1 MRRNGSRGPSRRWML
16 PYRMDQED
24 CSMADPVDQSLTL
37 RLWTDVV
44 RRARLGRTTKA
55 VALML
60 ATYADNDGSRVFPGV
75 ARLAV
80 DCELTYNVIQTALKS
95 LRAAGLI
102 EVVRKAV
109 RRRHAD
115 EYRLIL
121 ADDVLDRIDVLTPA
135 QIADAAEVLATQRR
149 GRPRPAAKRRIDEVL
164 PATEQAPH
172 PGTPGAGDTDGQGLH
187 PTASGAASSA
197 APPAAPHGDV
207 HAASPA
213 PHGDVQLHPTALPP
227 TVHGPIHHSHHP
239 SDNAVRADL
248 AVVAAGDEPMSDALH
263 VRCVHGLDG
272 RTGLRCPACGR
283 GLGAGGSDAGA
294 SRPTL
299 RLVRS
304 A

>member
-1 MRRNGSRGPSRRWML
+1 
-16 PYRMDQED
+16 
-24 CSMADPVDQSLTL
+24 MADPVDQSLTL
-37 RLWTDVV
+37 RVWTDVV

-80 DCELTYNVIQTALKS
+80 DCELTYNVIQTALRS
-95 LRAAGLI
+95 LRTAGLI

-121 ADDVLDRIDVLTPA
+121 AVDVLDRIDVLTPA
-135 QIADAAEVLATQRR
+135 QVADAAAVLAEQRR
-149 GRPRPAAKRRIDEVL
+149 GRPRPAADRRIDDL
-164 PATEQAPH
+164 PAADQAPH
-172 PGTPGAGDTDGQGLH
+172 PGGPGADGTDGQDLH
-187 PTASGAASSA
+187 PTASGAASSP

-207 HAASPA
+207 HAATPA
-213 PHGDVQLHPTALPP
+213 HHGDVHLHPTALPP
-227 TVHGPIHHSHHP
+227 TTHGPIHHTHHP
-239 SDNAVRADL
+239 SDNAVRTDL
-248 AVVAAGDEPMSDALH
+248 AVVAAGDELTSDAADG
-263 VRCVHGLDG
+263 RCVHGLDG
-272 RTGLRCPACGR
+272 RTGLRCPACRR
-283 GLGAGGSDAGA
+283 GLGAGNSDAGT
-294 SRPTL
+294 SRPVL